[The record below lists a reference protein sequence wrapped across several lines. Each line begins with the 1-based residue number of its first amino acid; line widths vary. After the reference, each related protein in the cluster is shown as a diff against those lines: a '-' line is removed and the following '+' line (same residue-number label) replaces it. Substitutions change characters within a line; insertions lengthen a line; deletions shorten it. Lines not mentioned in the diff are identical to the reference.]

1 MPLCTEECKNMAFD
15 KQKWGTAIRLLLIVA
30 SALLAAIAARQGF
43 WFNTVVLAALT
54 IAQFILLMRYA
65 DKNTNNLAQFLESI
79 RLSDFSRTFTAPGQ
93 SVAVRRLSAA
103 MEEVM
108 EDFRKIRSEKEEQY
122 HYLQSVIQN
131 IDMALLVYTPEGN
144 IELSN
149 KAARKLFRT
158 STLNTLD
165 DLDQFSPQL
174 AEGLRQIKHGETL
187 LVKVRD
193 EEEIISLVIFA
204 NHFRVKSKTLH
215 LVSLKDLYNVLEEQE
230 AESYQKLIRVL
241 THEIMNSIA
250 PISSLAS
257 TVNQMLGEVTR
268 NHQFAGAEESIVE
281 IGQALQTIE
290 KRSQGLLHFVN
301 TYRNLTR
308 VPNPNIAE
316 VPVGS
321 LLSNIQKL
329 MFDELQNRNIA
340 LTINI
345 DPPNI
350 ILLADQQLIEQVLI
364 NLLMNSIHALTDR
377 EGAAVQIKAL
387 INRRNRP
394 VIQVTDNGPGIL
406 QDVLDKIFI
415 PFFSTKPNGTGIGL
429 SLSKQIMRLHGGNI
443 TADSLP
449 DEATTFTLTF

>member
-1 MPLCTEECKNMAFD
+1 MAFD
-15 KQKWGTAIRLLLIVA
+15 KQKWGIALRLLAILA
-30 SALLAAIAARQGF
+30 TALLAIAAARHGF
-43 WFNTVVLAALT
+43 WFNTAVLALLAL
-54 IAQFILLMRYA
+54 AQFLLLLRYTE
-65 DKNTNNLAQFLESI
+65 KNTNNLSLFLESI
-79 RLSDFSRTFTAPGQ
+79 RLSDFSRSFTGPGQ
-93 SVAVRRLSAA
+93 GAAVRRLSSA

-131 IDMALLVYTPEGN
+131 IDMALLVYTPNGH

-149 KAARKLFRT
+149 KAARKLFRI
-158 STLNTLD
+158 SSLNTLD
-165 DLDQFSPQL
+165 DLEQFSPQL

-193 EEEIISLVIFA
+193 EEDIISLVIFA
-204 NHFRVKSKTLH
+204 NHFRIKSKTLQ

-268 NHQFAGAEESIVE
+268 NHQLAGAEDNIAE

-316 VPVGS
+316 VPVES

-329 MFDELQNRNIA
+329 MFDELQSRNIA

-364 NLLMNSIHALTDR
+364 NLLMNSIHALTGR

-406 QDVLDKIFI
+406 QDVLDKVFI

-449 DEATTFTLTF
+449 EEATTFTLTF